1 MTELLLQNEKE
12 LEEWEDDDFVSLL
25 SDTTF
30 KYLYKNIDT
39 REWLNNIIK
48 EVFLLDITNYQL
60 TDNESNTGN
69 KIKDYRVDLKLIN
82 DNNTIIIEMNKKYYN
97 FLDSKNYQYLYRE
110 AGSLYDTGE
119 KYKDRKTKLIS
130 FNNYRN
136 KELPYLKMGNYIF
149 EDPKTKL
156 RIEDIESF
164 EIYLPNYKK
173 VCYDSS
179 ELEVSLSLFSARSFD
194 EMRKLT
200 KNPKDIKIIEE
211 LERLAMDEEFKLH
224 YNAEAVRRKTENS
237 IKIESYQQGLEEGVS
252 QGLEQGLEQ
261 GSKQEKIEIAKNM
274 LKKDMDISTISELTG
289 LDITTL
295 KELSESV

>member
-1 MTELLLQNEKE
+1 M
-12 LEEWEDDDFVSLL
+12 
-25 SDTTF
+25 
-30 KYLYKNIDT
+30 
-39 REWLNNIIK
+39 
-48 EVFLLDITNYQL
+48 
-60 TDNESNTGN
+60 
-69 KIKDYRVDLKLIN
+69 
-82 DNNTIIIEMNKKYYN
+82 
-97 FLDSKNYQYLYRE
+97 
-110 AGSLYDTGE
+110 
-119 KYKDRKTKLIS
+119 
-130 FNNYRN
+130 
-136 KELPYLKMGNYIF
+136 
-149 EDPKTKL
+149 
-156 RIEDIESF
+156 
-164 EIYLPNYKK
+164 
-173 VCYDSS
+173 CS